1 MMMAQSFV
9 FKLLKAWKTQYIKN

>member
-1 MMMAQSFV
+1 MAQSFV